1 MEISVPSTGQKP
13 KVTLTPVTAPVKLLT
28 ADISSIARQLIANVE
43 KVIVGKHE
51 QVTLAVAVWLAEGHL
66 LIEDVPGVAKTM
78 LARAMAQSAGCT
90 FKRIQ
95 CTPDL
100 LPSDVLGENYVDQQ
114 SGRTEFR
121 FGPLFSQFVL
131 VDEINRA
138 SPRTQSALL
147 EAMGEAMVTAGNVSY
162 RLQKPFMVVAT
173 QNPIEQEGTFL
184 LPEAQK
190 DRFLM
195 RMNLGYPS
203 LADEKQM
210 VESFQLRHPIDTL
223 QPVAT
228 PDRILKCQEAVRAV
242 NVPPEVCDYIL
253 KIVRATRE
261 HTALL
266 LGASPRGSLGLF
278 RAAQAMAAI
287 QGNDPVSAELVKA
300 LAMKV
305 LSHRAI
311 VRKDEN
317 FRGVNVENVIA
328 EILQQTPMP
337 A

>member
-1 MEISVPSTGQKP
+1 MEIPFPQPGKKP
-13 KVTLTPVTAPVKLLT
+13 KMVLPPVEEPKLLT
-28 ADISSIARQLIANVE
+28 TAEVSAIAQQLIANVE
-43 KVIVGKHE
+43 KVIVGKYE
-51 QVTLAVAVWLAEGHL
+51 QVVLATAVWLAEGHL

-100 LPSDVLGENYVDQQ
+100 LPSDVLGENYVDPQ

-147 EAMGEAMVTAGNVSY
+147 EAMGEAMVTAGNVTY

-210 VESFQLRHPIDTL
+210 VGRFQLRHPMDTL
-223 QPVAT
+223 QPVTT
-228 PDRILKCQEAVRAV
+228 PDRILKCQEAVRKV
-242 NVPPEVCDYIL
+242 DVPPAVCDYIL
-253 KIVRATRE
+253 QIVRATRE
-261 HTALL
+261 HRALL
-266 LGASPRGSLGLF
+266 LGSSPRGSLGLF
-278 RAAQAMAAI
+278 RAAQATAAI
-287 QGNDPVSAELVKA
+287 EGNDSASAAQVKT
-300 LAMKV
+300 LAQKI
-305 LSHRAI
+305 LAHRLI
-311 VRKDEN
+311 VRREEK
-317 FRGVNVENVIA
+317 FRDVKVENVVA
-328 EILQQTPMP
+328 EILAKTPLP
-337 A
+337 T

>member
-1 MEISVPSTGQKP
+1 MTPADSQTKI
-13 KVTLTPVTAPVKLLT
+13 KVTLSPIEQPKGLSPTDVSAL
-28 ADISSIARQLIANVE
+28 AQQIIANVE
-43 KVIVGKHE
+43 KVVVGKHE
-51 QVTLAVAVWLAEGHL
+51 QVVLAIAVFLAEGHL

-78 LARAMAQSAGCT
+78 LARAIAQSAGCT

-100 LPSDVLGENYVDQQ
+100 QPSDVLGEAKLEPQT
-114 SGRTEFR
+114 GRTEFR

-147 EAMGEAMVTAGNVSY
+147 EAMGESMVTTGNVTY

-203 LADEKQM
+203 FADEKQM
-210 VESFQLRHPIDTL
+210 IERFQLRHPIETL
-223 QPVAT
+223 QPVTT
-228 PDRILKCQEAVRAV
+228 PDGILKSQEAVRGV
-242 NVPPEVCDYIL
+242 QVPPDACDCIL

-261 HTALL
+261 HPALL

-278 RAAQAMAAI
+278 RAAQAMSAI
-287 QGNDPVSAELVKA
+287 EGKDFVSFEQVKA
-300 LAMKV
+300 IAEKV
-305 LSHRAI
+305 LAHRFI
-311 VRKDEN
+311 VRPDEKY
-317 FRGVNVENVIA
+317 RGVNVAGVVA
-328 EILQQTPMP
+328 EILAQVASPS
-337 A
+337 

>member
-1 MEISVPSTGQKP
+1 MDISSPQIEKKP
-13 KVTLTPVTAPVKLLT
+13 KVTLLPIEGPKKLAP
-28 ADISSIARQLIANVE
+28 ADVSSIAQQLVANVE

-51 QVTLAVAVWLAEGHL
+51 QVVLATAVWLAEGHL

-78 LARAMAQSAGCT
+78 LARALAQSAGCT

-100 LPSDVLGENYVDQQ
+100 QPADVLGEPHFEPQT
-114 SGRTEFR
+114 GRTEFR

-147 EAMGEAMVTAGNVSY
+147 EAMGEATVTAGNVSY

-210 VESFQLRHPIDTL
+210 IERFQLRHPIDTL
-223 QPVAT
+223 QPVTT
-228 PDRILKCQEAVRAV
+228 PDRILKSQEAVR
-242 NVPPEVCDYIL
+242 EVKVASEVSDYIL
-253 KIVRATRE
+253 KIVRQTRE
-261 HTALL
+261 HPALW
-266 LGASPRGSLGLF
+266 LGSSPRGSLGLF

-287 QGNDPVSAELVKA
+287 EEKDFVTAELVKS
-300 LAMKV
+300 LAPKV
-305 LSHRAI
+305 LAHRLI
-311 VRKDEN
+311 VRREEK
-317 FRGVNVENVIA
+317 FRDTRVETVVA
-328 EILQQTPMP
+328 EILAQTPLP

>member
-1 MEISVPSTGQKP
+1 MEIPFPKPDKKP
-13 KVTLTPVTAPVKLLT
+13 KMTLPPVEEPKSLTTAEV
-28 ADISSIARQLIANVE
+28 SSIAKQLIANVE

-51 QVTLAVAVWLAEGHL
+51 QVVLATAVWLAEGHL

-78 LARAMAQSAGCT
+78 LARAMAMSAGCT

-100 LPSDVLGENYVDQQ
+100 LPSDVLGETYVDQQ

-147 EAMGEAMVTAGNVSY
+147 EAMGEAMVTAGNGTY
-162 RLQKPFMVVAT
+162 RPQKTLMGAAT

-210 VESFQLRHPIDTL
+210 VGRFQLRHPIDTL
-223 QPVAT
+223 QPVTT
-228 PDRILKCQEAVRAV
+228 PPRILKCQEAVRKV
-242 NVPPEVCDYIL
+242 NMPPEVCDYIL
-253 KIVRATRE
+253 EIVRATRE
-261 HTALL
+261 HSALL
-266 LGASPRGSLGLF
+266 LGSSPRGSLGLF

-287 QGNDPVSAELVKA
+287 QGNDSVSAAQVQA
-300 LAMKV
+300 LAGKV
-305 LSHRAI
+305 LAHRPI
-311 VRKDEN
+311 IRKEDKWRN
-317 FRGVNVENVIA
+317 
-328 EILQQTPMP
+328 
-337 A
+337 

>member
-1 MEISVPSTGQKP
+1 MTPADSQTKI
-13 KVTLTPVTAPVKLLT
+13 KVTLSPIEQPKGLSLT
-28 ADISSIARQLIANVE
+28 DVSALAQQIIANVE
-43 KVIVGKHE
+43 KVVVGKHE
-51 QVTLAVAVWLAEGHL
+51 QVVLAIAVFLAEGHL

-78 LARAMAQSAGCT
+78 LARAIAQSAGCT

-100 LPSDVLGENYVDQQ
+100 QPADVLGEAKLEPQT
-114 SGRTEFR
+114 GRTEFR

-147 EAMGEAMVTAGNVSY
+147 EAMGESMVTTGNVTY

-210 VESFQLRHPIDTL
+210 VGRFQLRHPIDTL
-223 QPVAT
+223 QPVTT
-228 PDRILKCQEAVRAV
+228 PPRILKCQEAVRKV
-242 NVPPEVCDYIL
+242 NMPPEVCDYIL
-253 KIVRATRE
+253 EIVRATRE
-261 HTALL
+261 HSALL
-266 LGASPRGSLGLF
+266 LGSSPRGSLGLF

-287 QGNDPVSAELVKA
+287 QGNDSVSAAQVQA
-300 LAMKV
+300 LAGKV
-305 LSHRAI
+305 LAHRPI
-311 VRKDEN
+311 IRKEDKWRN
-317 FRGVNVENVIA
+317 
-328 EILQQTPMP
+328 
-337 A
+337 

>member
-1 MEISVPSTGQKP
+1 MDIPSPPIEKKP
-13 KVTLTPVTAPVKLLT
+13 KVTLLPIEAAKKLAPAEV
-28 ADISSIARQLIANVE
+28 SPIAQQLVANVE

-51 QVTLAVAVWLAEGHL
+51 QVVLAVAVWLAEGHL

-78 LARAMAQSAGCT
+78 LARALAQSAGCT

-100 LPSDVLGENYVDQQ
+100 QPADVLGEPHLEPQT
-114 SGRTEFR
+114 GRTEFR

-147 EAMGEAMVTAGNVSY
+147 EAMGEAMVTEGNVSY

-195 RMNLGYPS
+195 RLNLGYPS
-203 LADEKQM
+203 LANEKQM
-210 VESFQLRHPIDTL
+210 MERFQLRHPMDTL
-223 QPVAT
+223 QPVTT
-228 PDRILKCQEAVRAV
+228 PDRILKSQEAVRDVKVASAV
-242 NVPPEVCDYIL
+242 NDYIL
-253 KIVRATRE
+253 KIVRQTRT
-261 HTALL
+261 HPALL

-287 QGNDPVSAELVKA
+287 EGKDFVSAELVKS
-300 LAMKV
+300 LAPKV
-305 LSHRAI
+305 LAHRLI
-311 VRKDEN
+311 VRREEK
-317 FRGVNVENVIA
+317 FRDTRVETIVA
-328 EILQQTPMP
+328 EILEQIPLPT
-337 A
+337 

>member
-1 MEISVPSTGQKP
+1 MALNVPPAGEKP
-13 KVTLTPVTAPVKLLT
+13 KITLPPVTAPKKLT
-28 ADISSIARQLIANVE
+28 IAEVAALAGQLIANVE
-43 KVIVGKHE
+43 RVVVGKHDA
-51 QVTLAVAVWLAEGHL
+51 VTLAVAVWLAEGHL

-78 LARAMAQSAGCT
+78 LARAMALSAGCT

-100 LPSDVLGENYVDQQ
+100 QPEDVLGQARLDPAT
-114 SGRTEFR
+114 GRSEFH

-138 SPRTQSALL
+138 APRTQSALL

-173 QNPIEQEGTFL
+173 QNPVEQEGTFL

-195 RMNLGYPS
+195 RLSLGYPS

-210 VESFQLRHPIDTL
+210 IERFQLRHPIDAL
-223 QPVAT
+223 EPVTT
-228 PDRILKCQEAVRAV
+228 PDHILRCQDAVRQVHVPPAV
-242 NVPPEVCDYIL
+242 NNYL
-253 KIVRATRE
+253 LAIVRATRA
-261 HTALL
+261 HPALR

-287 QGNDPVSAELVKA
+287 EGQESVSAEQVKS
-300 LAMKV
+300 LAPQV
-305 LSHRAI
+305 LAHRFI
-311 VRKDEN
+311 LRHEEN
-317 FRGVNVENVIA
+317 RRGVTAENVVA
-328 EILQQTPMP
+328 EILARTPP
-337 A
+337 PG

>member
-1 MEISVPSTGQKP
+1 MEIPFPKPDKKP
-13 KVTLTPVTAPVKLLT
+13 KMTLPPVEEPKSLTTAEV
-28 ADISSIARQLIANVE
+28 SSIAKQLVANVE

-51 QVTLAVAVWLAEGHL
+51 QVVLATAVWLAEGHL

-100 LPSDVLGENYVDQQ
+100 LPSDVLGENYVDPQ

-147 EAMGEAMVTAGNVSY
+147 EAMGEAMVTAGNVTY

-210 VESFQLRHPIDTL
+210 VERFQLRHPIDTL
-223 QPVAT
+223 QPVTT
-228 PDRILKCQEAVRAV
+228 PDRILKCQEAVRKV
-242 NVPPEVCDYIL
+242 DVPPAVCDYIL
-253 KIVRATRE
+253 AIVRATRDDP
-261 HTALL
+261 ALL
-266 LGASPRGSLGLF
+266 LGSSPRGSLGLF
-278 RAAQAMAAI
+278 RAAQATAAI
-287 QGNDPVSAELVKA
+287 EGNESASAAQVKT
-300 LAMKV
+300 LAQKI
-305 LSHRAI
+305 LAHRLI
-311 VRKDEN
+311 VRREEK
-317 FRGVNVENVIA
+317 FRDVKVENVVA
-328 EILQQTPMP
+328 EILAKTPLP

>member
-1 MEISVPSTGQKP
+1 MTFPETQPDKKP
-13 KVTLTPVTAPVKLLT
+13 KVTLSPIEEPKGLSTAEV
-28 ADISSIARQLIANVE
+28 AGIARQLIANVE

-51 QVTLAVAVWLAEGHL
+51 QVVLAIAVFLAEGHL

-78 LARAMAQSAGCT
+78 LARAIAQSAGCT

-100 LPSDVLGENYVDQQ
+100 QPTDVLGEARLEPQT
-114 SGRTEFR
+114 GRSEFR
-121 FGPLFSQFVL
+121 FGPIFSQFVL

-147 EAMGEAMVTAGNVSY
+147 EAMGESMVTAGSVTY

-195 RMNLGYPS
+195 RLSLGYPS
-203 LADEKQM
+203 FDDEKKM
-210 VESFQLRHPIDTL
+210 VERFQLRHPIETI
-223 QPVAT
+223 QPVTT
-228 PDRILKCQEAVRAV
+228 PDGILKSQEAVRAV
-242 NVPPEVCDYIL
+242 QVSSEACDYIL

-261 HTALL
+261 HPALL

-278 RAAQAMAAI
+278 RAAQAMTAI
-287 QGNDPVSAELVKA
+287 EGRDWVSIEQAKAVAE
-300 LAMKV
+300 KV
-305 LSHRAI
+305 LAHRLI
-311 VRKDEN
+311 LRRDEK
-317 FRGVNVENVIA
+317 FRDLKVADVVA
-328 EILQQTPMP
+328 EILAQVSAPS
-337 A
+337 

>member
-1 MEISVPSTGQKP
+1 MDIPSPPIEKKP
-13 KVTLTPVTAPVKLLT
+13 KVTLLPIEAAKKLAPAEV
-28 ADISSIARQLIANVE
+28 SPIAQQLVANVE

-51 QVTLAVAVWLAEGHL
+51 QVVLAAAVWLAEGHL

-78 LARAMAQSAGCT
+78 LARALAQSAGCT

-100 LPSDVLGENYVDQQ
+100 QPADVLGEPHLEPQT
-114 SGRTEFR
+114 GRTEFR

-147 EAMGEAMVTAGNVSY
+147 EAMGEAMVTEGNVSY

-210 VESFQLRHPIDTL
+210 MERFQLRHPMDTL
-223 QPVAT
+223 QPVTT
-228 PDRILKCQEAVRAV
+228 PDRILKCQEAVRDVKVASAV
-242 NVPPEVCDYIL
+242 NDYIL
-253 KIVRATRE
+253 NIVRQTRT
-261 HTALL
+261 HPALL

-287 QGNDPVSAELVKA
+287 EGKDFVSAELVKS
-300 LAMKV
+300 LAPKV
-305 LSHRAI
+305 LAHRLI
-311 VRKDEN
+311 VRREEK
-317 FRGVNVENVIA
+317 FRDTRVETIVA
-328 EILQQTPMP
+328 EILEQIPLPT
-337 A
+337 

>member
-1 MEISVPSTGQKP
+1 MEIPFPELVKKSKMVLP
-13 KVTLTPVTAPVKLLT
+13 PVEEPKLLT
-28 ADISSIARQLIANVE
+28 TAEVSAIAQQLIANVE

-51 QVTLAVAVWLAEGHL
+51 QVVLAAAVWLAEGHL

-100 LPSDVLGENYVDQQ
+100 LPSDVLGENYVDPQ

-147 EAMGEAMVTAGNVSY
+147 EAMGEAMVTAGNVTY

-210 VESFQLRHPIDTL
+210 VGRFQLRHPIDTL
-223 QPVAT
+223 QPVTT
-228 PDRILKCQEAVRAV
+228 PDRILKCQEAVRKV
-242 NVPPEVCDYIL
+242 DVPPEVCDYIL

-261 HTALL
+261 HSALL
-266 LGASPRGSLGLF
+266 LGSSPRGSLGLF
-278 RAAQAMAAI
+278 RAAQATAAI
-287 QGNDPVSAELVKA
+287 EGNESASAAQVKT
-300 LAMKV
+300 LAQKI
-305 LSHRAI
+305 LAHRLI
-311 VRKDEN
+311 VRREEK
-317 FRGVNVENVIA
+317 FRDVKVENVVA
-328 EILQQTPMP
+328 EILAKTP
-337 A
+337 

>member
-1 MEISVPSTGQKP
+1 MNPIEIPGKKKP
-13 KVTLTPVTAPVKLLT
+13 MTILPPVAAPKGLS
-28 ADISSIARQLIANVE
+28 AAEIASLAGQLIASVE

-51 QVTLAVAVWLAEGHL
+51 QVTQAVAVWLAEGHL

-78 LARAMAQSAGCT
+78 LARAMALSAGCT

-100 LPSDVLGENYVDQQ
+100 QPSDVLGEPYVDPQ

-121 FGPLFSQFVL
+121 FGPIFSQFVL

-138 SPRTQSALL
+138 NPRTQAALL
-147 EAMGEAMVTAGNVSY
+147 EAMGEGMVTDGIISY

-203 LADEKQM
+203 LADERQM
-210 VESFQLRHPIDTL
+210 VERFQLRHPIDTL
-223 QPVAT
+223 QPVMT
-228 PDRILKCQEAVRAV
+228 PDRILKCQEAVRTGFAPGYD
-242 NVPPEVCDYIL
+242 NSSYY
-253 KIVRATRE
+253 K
-261 HTALL
+261 
-266 LGASPRGSLGLF
+266 
-278 RAAQAMAAI
+278 
-287 QGNDPVSAELVKA
+287 K
-300 LAMKV
+300 
-305 LSHRAI
+305 
-311 VRKDEN
+311 
-317 FRGVNVENVIA
+317 
-328 EILQQTPMP
+328 
-337 A
+337 